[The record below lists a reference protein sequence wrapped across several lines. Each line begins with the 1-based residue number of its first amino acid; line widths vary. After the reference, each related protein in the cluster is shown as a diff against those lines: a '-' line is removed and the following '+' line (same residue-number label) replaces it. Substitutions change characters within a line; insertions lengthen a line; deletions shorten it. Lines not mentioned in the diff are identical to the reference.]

1 MKKKRITSVL
11 ASIAVF
17 ATVAAAVP
25 MNAGAAGT
33 YDSTK
38 ITGQLTTTFDKY
50 MVMSK
55 SANVPNATFTYS
67 IAPGAAVPATDTT
80 AAVFAGVGTPQFAA
94 SASDDTGS
102 DERGKVIFKSSD
114 SPILESEK
122 RVGDSPVFSTED
134 DTDEKYVAKMLTIEF
149 PESTPF
155 TMPGI
160 YRYII
165 TESGTAAGVQNDPV
179 AKRTLDVY
187 VDDNEA
193 TEAND
198 LMIAGY
204 VMYSGEVT
212 AAPKKELPE
221 GKTAVDVPNG
231 LEAAEKSDSYTNKYT
246 VKTLAFGK
254 EVKGN
259 QGSKDKYFKF
269 TLTVSNAAGATLDV
283 KDSGFSASTIKTSS
297 TIYEKDVM
305 DLANGAD
312 DEPTMD
318 GFQITVG
325 ATGTA
330 TRDFYLRDGEY
341 VKIVGLPKGASYALT
356 EAAEDYVSAT
366 GTEKIAVPAV
376 GTEGEAGYVAAIT
389 YNSPV
394 SGTIDTQ
401 DVYTGFTNTKTGLLP
416 TGILVSVAG
425 PAVVG
430 VIALLGI
437 AVLLIRGKRRKAEEE

>member
-1 MKKKRITSVL
+1 MKKKRLTSVL
-11 ASIAVF
+11 ASVAML

-50 MVMSK
+50 MVMST
-55 SANVPNATFTYS
+55 SANVPNATFTYTIVPGEA
-67 IAPGAAVPATDTT
+67 IAATDTT
-80 AAVFAGVGTPQFAA
+80 AAVFAGVGEPQFVA
-94 SASDDTGS
+94 SAANDTGS

-114 SPILESEK
+114 SPVLESEI
-122 RVGDSPVFSTED
+122 RAGDDPDFSTED
-134 DTDEKYVAKMLTIEF
+134 KTDEKYVAKMLTIEF

-179 AKRTLDVY
+179 SKRTLDVY

-198 LMIAGY
+198 LKIAGY
-204 VMYSGEVT
+204 VMYSGVVD

-221 GKTAVDVPNG
+221 GKIVTDVPNG

-246 VKTLAFGK
+246 VRTLAFGK
-254 EVKGN
+254 EVEGN

-269 TLTVSNAAGATLDV
+269 TLTLSNAAGATLNV
-283 KDSGFSASTIKTSS
+283 MTSGFSTATIKTAS
-297 TIYEKDVM
+297 TIYEKDTM
-305 DLANGAD
+305 DAANSAD
-312 DEPTMD
+312 DDTAMD
-318 GFQITVG
+318 GYQIVVG
-325 ATGTA
+325 TTGTV
-330 TRDFYLRDGEY
+330 TKDFYLRDGEY
-341 VKIVGLPKGASYALT
+341 VKIVGLPKGAEYALT
-356 EAAEDYVSAT
+356 EAAEDYESAIHT
-366 GTEKIAVPAV
+366 AKEAVPAV
-376 GTEGEAGYVAAIT
+376 GTEGEEGYIPAIK
-389 YNSPV
+389 YDSPV
-394 SGTIDTQ
+394 SGTIDAK
-401 DVYTGFTNTKTGLLP
+401 DVYTGYTNTKTGLLP
-416 TGILVSVAG
+416 TGILLSVAG

-430 VIALLGI
+430 ALALLGI
-437 AVLLIRGKRRKAEEE
+437 AVLLLIGKRRKAEEE